1 MFRSEKALDRNTA
14 SADKKVF
21 VERTEMGSLQI
32 SGPAEEGAAAHAQ
45 PPAPGSELKSAF
57 NGRYEILSEL
67 GRGAMGVVYKAQDR
81 VIGRTVAL
89 KTIAVGRDAPDHDEI
104 IERLKSEAKAAGSL
118 DHPNIITIYD
128 VGHDGDRVYLSM
140 QFVEGSTLAAMLD
153 GKNLRP
159 GQLTL
164 LSYAEQICNAVA
176 FAHERGVV
184 HRDLKPSN
192 LMLTPQ
198 GQIKVLDFGIAKKG
212 DASLT
217 QSGMV
222 VGTPSYM
229 APEQATGKNV
239 DHRSD
244 IFSLGAVLYE
254 LFTGKKAFNAETV
267 TAVLYKVVHEDPEPP
282 ATINSAVLPGLD
294 AAILRAL
301 EKDPNLRFQSCVE
314 LRDTLRKEAV
324 LLRTASAKILTKPLL
339 ESGNH
344 KRIAGAKG
352 KSRRALPVALAALLV
367 LSALAIVVWPQ
378 RGKMPKL
385 MHFISYLRQFGTHPR
400 NGESTPVAPSAQTA
414 ASRPAAGR
422 TSEVGSN
429 PPVPALSATTSPE
442 AASKPEAQDSTP
454 ASLQPVTAQ
463 LQPVPPQSSGDV
475 GESKAVQHEPTVG
488 TAALH
493 AAATGASPSAAAK
506 DLKSETETG
515 TATSSIEDQTAE
527 KPASDV
533 SSEPVDAVAPP
544 RPVRTAVPPAPT
556 VVEGFT
562 RKDIPDLLRK
572 ADAAAGS
579 GDYKSAVYEY
589 DIVLRLDRVNAR
601 AREGLRRAREAEKER
616 R

>member
-1 MFRSEKALDRNTA
+1 
-14 SADKKVF
+14 
-21 VERTEMGSLQI
+21 MGSLQI
-32 SGPAEEGAAAHAQ
+32 SGPAEDGAAASTQ
-45 PPAPGSELKSAF
+45 PAAPDRELKSAF

-67 GRGAMGVVYKAQDR
+67 GRGAMGVVYKAEDR

-89 KTIAVGRDAPDHDEI
+89 KTIAVGREAPDHDEV

-212 DASLT
+212 DATLT
-217 QSGMV
+217 RSGMV

-229 APEQATGKNV
+229 APEQAMGREV

-254 LFTGKKAFNAETV
+254 LFTGKKAFHAESV
-267 TAVLYKVVHEDPEPP
+267 TAVLYKVVHEPAEAPSAIDPAIP
-282 ATINSAVLPGLD
+282 PGLE
-294 AAILRAL
+294 AAINKAL
-301 EKDPNLRFQSCVE
+301 EKDPAQRFQNCVE

-324 LLRTASAKILTKPLL
+324 LLRTASAKILAKPLL
-339 ESGNH
+339 ESGKH
-344 KRIAGAKG
+344 KKLAG
-352 KSRRALPVALAALLV
+352 KSRSRLVLQITLAACLLMV
-367 LSALAIVVWPQ
+367 GAAVVIWPQ
-378 RGKMPKL
+378 RSRMPRL
-385 MHFISYLRQFGTHPR
+385 MRAIGYVQQHLPWHPR
-400 NGESTPVAPSAQTA
+400 SSSNKTTASETQTTPSVATGQTASSTPA
-414 ASRPAAGR
+414 ASPGKDVAGPIASSGLPA
-422 TSEVGSN
+422 TSVADTVIK
-429 PPVPALSATTSPE
+429 PVTQS
-442 AASKPEAQDSTP
+442 QDSTP
-454 ASLQPVTAQ
+454 TSSAATIPQSQPQAQPIPAQPAPATESKTSQPDASLQAGPTIATLSTTA
-463 LQPVPPQSSGDV
+463 P
-475 GESKAVQHEPTVG
+475 
-488 TAALH
+488 
-493 AAATGASPSAAAK
+493 AK
-506 DLKSETETG
+506 DLKNDPEPAAVTPS
-515 TATSSIEDQTAE
+515 AEDQTGDHSAAAFLE
-527 KPASDV
+527 TSD
-533 SSEPVDAVAPP
+533 ETATPKRT
-544 RPVRTAVPPAPT
+544 RPVAPPAPT

-579 GDYKSAVYEY
+579 GDYKSALYEY
-589 DIVLRLDRVNAR
+589 DIVIRLDRANAR
-601 AREGLRRAREAEKER
+601 AREGVRRAREAEKER

>member
-1 MFRSEKALDRNTA
+1 
-14 SADKKVF
+14 
-21 VERTEMGSLQI
+21 MGSLQI
-32 SGPAEEGAAAHAQ
+32 SGPTEDGTVAPTQPSAQ
-45 PPAPGSELKSAF
+45 ERELKTIF

-67 GRGAMGVVYKAQDR
+67 GRGAMGVVYKAEDR

-89 KTIAVGRDAPDHDEI
+89 KTIAVGRDAPDHDDI

-128 VGHDGDRVYLSM
+128 VGNDGDRVYLSM

-153 GKNLRP
+153 GANLRP

-184 HRDLKPSN
+184 HRDLKPSK

-229 APEQATGKNV
+229 APEQATGKPV
-239 DHRSD
+239 DQRSD
-244 IFSLGAVLYE
+244 IFALGAVLYE
-254 LFTGKKAFNAETV
+254 LFTGRKAFHADSV
-267 TAVLYKVVHEDPEPP
+267 TAVLYKVVHEEPE
-282 ATINSAVLPGLD
+282 LP
-294 AAILRAL
+294 AAIDPTIPPGIEAAIRKAL
-301 EKDPNLRFQSCVE
+301 AKDPGARFQSCGE
-314 LRDTLRKEAV
+314 LRDALRHEAV
-324 LLRTASAKILTKPLL
+324 LLRTASARILAKPLL

-344 KRIAGAKG
+344 KRITGSKG
-352 KSRRALPVALAALLV
+352 KSRRALAILLAACIILVSAAVVVWPRRARMPRLMPLIGYVQHFGKHQSSSGAPPASTTPTAGSVEAAVDKKDAAVNAPAVASPTTAASDAGVKPETQPPGATGVTLPSQQALAAP
-367 LSALAIVVWPQ
+367 AQP
-378 RGKMPKL
+378 
-385 MHFISYLRQFGTHPR
+385 
-400 NGESTPVAPSAQTA
+400 APGQVT
-414 ASRPAAGR
+414 
-422 TSEVGSN
+422 
-429 PPVPALSATTSPE
+429 PE
-442 AASKPEAQDSTP
+442 AAD
-454 ASLQPVTAQ
+454 
-463 LQPVPPQSSGDV
+463 
-475 GESKAVQHEPTVG
+475 SKATPLP
-488 TAALH
+488 ANALGH
-493 AAATGASPSAAAK
+493 AIATSSVAGK
-506 DLKSETETG
+506 DTKAETETAAV
-515 TATSSIEDQTAE
+515 TTLQEDQPADRQTGAASSDTSDE
-527 KPASDV
+527 AAAPKRAKPY
-533 SSEPVDAVAPP
+533 
-544 RPVRTAVPPAPT
+544 VPPAPT

-589 DIVLRLDRVNAR
+589 DIVLRLDRVNAH
-601 AREGLRRAREAEKER
+601 AREGIRRAREAEKER

>member
-1 MFRSEKALDRNTA
+1 
-14 SADKKVF
+14 
-21 VERTEMGSLQI
+21 
-32 SGPAEEGAAAHAQ
+32 
-45 PPAPGSELKSAF
+45 
-57 NGRYEILSEL
+57 
-67 GRGAMGVVYKAQDR
+67 MGVVYKAEDR

-89 KTIAVGRDAPDHDEI
+89 KTIAVGREAPDHDEV

-164 LSYAEQICNAVA
+164 LSYAEQMCNAVA

-212 DASLT
+212 DATLT
-217 QSGMV
+217 RSGMV

-229 APEQATGKNV
+229 APEQATGKEV

-254 LFTGKKAFNAETV
+254 LFTGKKAFHADSV
-267 TAVLYKVVHEDPEPP
+267 TAVLYKVVHEAPDLPSAIDP
-282 ATINSAVLPGLD
+282 TIPPGLE
-294 AAILRAL
+294 AAIRKAL
-301 EKDPNLRFQSCVE
+301 EKDPAQRFQNCVE

-324 LLRTASAKILTKPLL
+324 LLRTASAKVLAKPLL
-339 ESGNH
+339 ESGKH
-344 KRIAGAKG
+344 KRVASKG
-352 KSRRALPVALAALLV
+352 KSRRALQVGMAACLL
-367 LSALAIVVWPQ
+367 LAIASIVAWPQ
-378 RGKMPKL
+378 RNRMPRL
-385 MHFISYLRQFGTHPR
+385 MRAIGYMQQHLGRHQR
-400 NGESTPVAPSAQTA
+400 NSAATTTVPQTTPAASAGQTA
-414 ASRPAAGR
+414 TNTPAAGTAKDAAASVP
-422 TSEVGSN
+422 TSGPTATSVPDTTIKSGTQSQDSTQ
-429 PPVPALSATTSPE
+429 PAVQPVPMQPVPAAADNKTNQPAAGVQSGPTTATV
-442 AASKPEAQDSTP
+442 ST
-454 ASLQPVTAQ
+454 TA
-463 LQPVPPQSSGDV
+463 P
-475 GESKAVQHEPTVG
+475 
-488 TAALH
+488 
-493 AAATGASPSAAAK
+493 AK
-506 DLKSETETG
+506 DLKNEAEPQAITPLVEDQAGDRATAASETSDE
-515 TATSSIEDQTAE
+515 TATPKRT
-527 KPASDV
+527 
-533 SSEPVDAVAPP
+533 
-544 RPVRTAVPPAPT
+544 RPSLPPAPA

-579 GDYKSAVYEY
+579 GDYKSALYEY
-589 DIVLRLDRVNAR
+589 DIVIRLDRANAR
-601 AREGLRRAREAEKER
+601 AREGVRRTREAEKER

>member
-1 MFRSEKALDRNTA
+1 
-14 SADKKVF
+14 
-21 VERTEMGSLQI
+21 MGSLQI
-32 SGPAEEGAAAHAQ
+32 SGPAEDGAAASTQ
-45 PPAPGSELKSAF
+45 PAAPNRELKSAF

-67 GRGAMGVVYKAQDR
+67 GRGAMGVVYKAEDR

-89 KTIAVGRDAPDHDEI
+89 KTIAVGREAPDHDEV

-176 FAHERGVV
+176 FAHESGVV

-217 QSGMV
+217 RSGMV

-229 APEQATGKNV
+229 APEQATGKEV

-254 LFTGKKAFNAETV
+254 LFTGKKAFHADSV
-267 TAVLYKVVHEDPEPP
+267 TAVLYKVVHEAPDLPSAIDP
-282 ATINSAVLPGLD
+282 TIPPGLE
-294 AAILRAL
+294 AAIRKAL
-301 EKDPNLRFQSCVE
+301 EKDPNQRFQNCVE

-324 LLRTASAKILTKPLL
+324 LLRTASAKVLAKPLL
-339 ESGNH
+339 ESGKH
-344 KRIAGAKG
+344 KKVAG
-352 KSRRALPVALAALLV
+352 KSRSRLALQVGMVACLLMVAAAV
-367 LSALAIVVWPQ
+367 MVWPQ
-378 RGKMPKL
+378 RSRMPKL
-385 MHFISYLRQFGTHPR
+385 MRAIGYIQQHLGRRQG
-400 NGESTPVAPSAQTA
+400 NSATAATASEVQTTQSAGAGQTA
-414 ASRPAAGR
+414 
-422 TSEVGSN
+422 T
-429 PPVPALSATTSPE
+429 
-442 AASKPEAQDSTP
+442 STP
-454 ASLQPVTAQ
+454 ATNPAKDVAAGIPPVTAPSDTTIK
-463 LQPVPPQSSGDV
+463 PVTQD
-475 GESKAVQHEPTVG
+475 PT
-488 TAALH
+488 
-493 AAATGASPSAAAK
+493 AAATQVVVPPVQPIQGQLPNAAADSRTTQPAGSVQAATTPAVSTTAPAK
-506 DLKSETETG
+506 DLKNEAEPQAITPLV
-515 TATSSIEDQTAE
+515 EDQAGDRATA
-527 KPASDV
+527 
-533 SSEPVDAVAPP
+533 SSESDETVAPKRT
-544 RPVRTAVPPAPT
+544 RPSLPPAPA

-579 GDYKSAVYEY
+579 GDYKSALYEY
-589 DIVLRLDRVNAR
+589 DIVIRLDRANAR
-601 AREGLRRAREAEKER
+601 AREGVRRTREAEKER

>member
-1 MFRSEKALDRNTA
+1 
-14 SADKKVF
+14 
-21 VERTEMGSLQI
+21 MGSLRI
-32 SGPAEEGAAAHAQ
+32 SGPADDGAVASTQ
-45 PPAPGSELKSAF
+45 PSAEQRELKTAF
-57 NGRYEILSEL
+57 NGRYEIVSEL
-67 GRGAMGVVYKAQDR
+67 GRGAMGVVYKAEDR

-89 KTIAVGRDAPDHDEI
+89 KTIAVGREAPDHDDI

-128 VGHDGDRVYLSM
+128 VGNDGDRVYLSM
-140 QFVEGSTLAAMLD
+140 QFVEGSTLAAMLE

-229 APEQATGKNV
+229 APEQATGKPV
-239 DHRSD
+239 DQRSD

-254 LFTGKKAFNAETV
+254 LFTGQKAFHADSV
-267 TAVLYKVVHEDPEPP
+267 TAVLYKVVHEEPELP
-282 ATINSAVLPGLD
+282 ATIEPAIPPGVE
-294 AAILRAL
+294 AAIRKAL
-301 EKDPNLRFQSCVE
+301 AKDPGMRFQSCTE
-314 LRDTLRKEAV
+314 LRDTLRREAV
-324 LLRTASAKILTKPLL
+324 LLRTASAKILAKPLL
-339 ESGNH
+339 ESTRH
-344 KRIAGAKG
+344 TRFAAKG
-352 KSRRALPVALAALLV
+352 KSRRALPVLLAACIILM
-367 LSALAIVVWPQ
+367 SAAAVIWP
-378 RGKMPKL
+378 RRARMPKL
-385 MHFISYLRQFGTHPR
+385 MRLISYVQHFGKHQDS
-400 NGESTPVAPSAQTA
+400 NGTPATAPVATAVTAPNDTA
-414 ASRPAAGR
+414 ANVQAAATASPAGPEATVKPESHPQDSPAV
-422 TSEVGSN
+422 TSSLPQEVAI
-429 PPVPALSATTSPE
+429 PAQAVPAPALSTVET
-442 AASKPEAQDSTP
+442 ASSNTGQVPVSAQ
-454 ASLQPVTAQ
+454 
-463 LQPVPPQSSGDV
+463 G
-475 GESKAVQHEPTVG
+475 
-488 TAALH
+488 H
-493 AAATGASPSAAAK
+493 AAVMGALPISTNTK
-506 DLKSETETG
+506 DLKKETAAVGGAPLPTDQPAERQASAVTSET
-515 TATSSIEDQTAE
+515 
-527 KPASDV
+527 SD
-533 SSEPVDAVAPP
+533 EPISPKRI
-544 RPVRTAVPPAPT
+544 RPVAPPAPT
-556 VVEGFT
+556 VVEGFN

-589 DIVLRLDRVNAR
+589 DIVLRLDRVNTQ

>member
-1 MFRSEKALDRNTA
+1 
-14 SADKKVF
+14 
-21 VERTEMGSLQI
+21 MGSLQI
-32 SGPAEEGAAAHAQ
+32 SGPAEDGAVASTQ
-45 PPAPGSELKSAF
+45 PSAEQRELKTAF

-67 GRGAMGVVYKAQDR
+67 GRGAMGLVYKAEDR

-89 KTIAVGRDAPDHDEI
+89 KTIAVGREAPDHDDI

-128 VGHDGDRVYLSM
+128 VGNDGDRVYLSM
-140 QFVEGSTLAAMLD
+140 QFVEGATLAAMLE

-229 APEQATGKNV
+229 APEQATGKPV
-239 DHRSD
+239 DRRSD

-254 LFTGKKAFNAETV
+254 LFTGKKAFHADSV
-267 TAVLYKVVHEDPEPP
+267 TAVLYKVVHEEPELP
-282 ATINSAVLPGLD
+282 ATIDPSIPPGIE
-294 AAILRAL
+294 AAIRKAL
-301 EKDPNLRFQSCVE
+301 AKDPGMRFQSCVE

-324 LLRTASAKILTKPLL
+324 LLRTASAKILAKPLL
-339 ESGNH
+339 ESTKH
-344 KRIAGAKG
+344 TRFATKG
-352 KSRRALPVALAALLV
+352 KSRRALTILLAACIV
-367 LSALAIVVWPQ
+367 LASAAVVVWPQ
-378 RGKMPKL
+378 PGKMPRL
-385 MHFISYLRQFGTHPR
+385 MRLIGYVQHFGKHQSSSGAPASPVPAPTNVTAAVVTRDAANVSGAGSPATAVPEAAGKPESQSQDSAAAPSVSTQSGPSQAQ
-400 NGESTPVAPSAQTA
+400 STPVLPAIESSASKDNPPAASAQ
-414 ASRPAAGR
+414 GR
-422 TSEVGSN
+422 
-429 PPVPALSATTSPE
+429 AATTGSSPI
-442 AASKPEAQDSTP
+442 ST
-454 ASLQPVTAQ
+454 A
-463 LQPVPPQSSGDV
+463 G
-475 GESKAVQHEPTVG
+475 
-488 TAALH
+488 
-493 AAATGASPSAAAK
+493 K
-506 DLKSETETG
+506 DLKSETSAGAGTPSTVDQAADRQASAVPSETP
-515 TATSSIEDQTAE
+515 D
-527 KPASDV
+527 
-533 SSEPVDAVAPP
+533 EPVVPKRV
-544 RPVRTAVPPAPT
+544 RPTAPPAPA

-572 ADAAAGS
+572 ADAATGS
-579 GDYKSAVYEY
+579 GDYKNAVYEY
-589 DIVLRLDRVNAR
+589 DIVLRLDRVNAQ

>member
-1 MFRSEKALDRNTA
+1 
-14 SADKKVF
+14 
-21 VERTEMGSLQI
+21 MGSLQI
-32 SGPAEEGAAAHAQ
+32 SGPAEDGAAASTQ
-45 PPAPGSELKSAF
+45 PAAPDRELKSAF

-67 GRGAMGVVYKAQDR
+67 GRGAMGVVYKAEDR

-89 KTIAVGRDAPDHDEI
+89 KTIAVGREAPDHDEV

-217 QSGMV
+217 RSGMV

-229 APEQATGKNV
+229 APEQATGKDV
-239 DHRSD
+239 DQRSD

-254 LFTGKKAFNAETV
+254 LFTGKKAFHADSV
-267 TAVLYKVVHEDPEPP
+267 TAVLYKVVHEPPEAPSAIDP
-282 ATINSAVLPGLD
+282 TIPPGLE
-294 AAILRAL
+294 AAIRKAL
-301 EKDPNLRFQSCVE
+301 EKDPNQRFQNCVE

-324 LLRTASAKILTKPLL
+324 LLRTASAKILAKPLL
-339 ESGNH
+339 ESGKH
-344 KRIAGAKG
+344 KRFAGKSR
-352 KSRRALPVALAALLV
+352 SRRALQVVLAACLLMV
-367 LSALAIVVWPQ
+367 AAAAVVWPQ
-378 RGKMPKL
+378 RSRMPKL
-385 MHFISYLRQFGTHPR
+385 MRAIGYMQQHLGRHQR
-400 NGESTPVAPSAQTA
+400 NSVNATTASEAQTTPA
-414 ASRPAAGR
+414 VGAGQTATPAAGPAKDSAAAIAPSGLPA
-422 TSEVGSN
+422 TAV
-429 PPVPALSATTSPE
+429 PDTAIKPVTQP
-442 AASKPEAQDSTP
+442 QDSMPGSPSTTTVQP
-454 ASLQPVTAQ
+454 AAQPVSV
-463 LQPVPPQSSGDV
+463 QPG
-475 GESKAVQHEPTVG
+475 
-488 TAALH
+488 
-493 AAATGASPSAAAK
+493 AAATDNKTTQPAAGVQPAATVSVSTTAQAKDVKNEPEPQAITPVVEDQAGDRAAAS
-506 DLKSETETG
+506 SETSDETAAPKH
-515 TATSSIEDQTAE
+515 TRSSL
-527 KPASDV
+527 
-533 SSEPVDAVAPP
+533 
-544 RPVRTAVPPAPT
+544 PPAPA

-579 GDYKSAVYEY
+579 GDYKSALYEY
-589 DIVLRLDRVNAR
+589 DIVIRLDRANAR
-601 AREGLRRAREAEKER
+601 AREGVRRAREAEKER

>member
-1 MFRSEKALDRNTA
+1 
-14 SADKKVF
+14 
-21 VERTEMGSLQI
+21 MGSLQI
-32 SGPAEEGAAAHAQ
+32 SGPVEDGAAASTQ
-45 PPAPGSELKSAF
+45 PAAPDRELKSGF

-67 GRGAMGVVYKAQDR
+67 GRGAMGVVYKAEDR

-89 KTIAVGRDAPDHDEI
+89 KTIAVGREAPDHDEV

-217 QSGMV
+217 RSGMV

-229 APEQATGKNV
+229 APEQATGKEV

-254 LFTGKKAFNAETV
+254 LFTGKKAFHADSV
-267 TAVLYKVVHEDPEPP
+267 TAVLYKVVHEAPDLPSAIDP
-282 ATINSAVLPGLD
+282 TIPPGLE
-294 AAILRAL
+294 AAIRKAL
-301 EKDPNLRFQSCVE
+301 EKDPNQRFQNCVE

-324 LLRTASAKILTKPLL
+324 LLRTASAKVLAKPLL
-339 ESGNH
+339 ESGKH
-344 KRIAGAKG
+344 KRLASKS
-352 KSRRALPVALAALLV
+352 KSRRALQVGLVACLLMAAAAAV
-367 LSALAIVVWPQ
+367 AWPQ
-378 RGKMPKL
+378 RSKMPRL
-385 MHFISYLRQFGTHPR
+385 MRAIGYLQQHLGRRQHNSAATTTASEVQTTPSAGT
-400 NGESTPVAPSAQTA
+400 GQAATSTTAALPDKNMAAAVSPSALPATATPDTTIKPVTQDSTTTAAQTA
-414 ASRPAAGR
+414 
-422 TSEVGSN
+422 
-429 PPVPALSATTSPE
+429 PPIT
-442 AASKPEAQDSTP
+442 
-454 ASLQPVTAQ
+454 QPVQ
-463 LQPVPPQSSGDV
+463 GQ
-475 GESKAVQHEPTVG
+475 
-488 TAALH
+488 
-493 AAATGASPSAAAK
+493 SPSAAADGKTTQPAGSLQTGTTTAAVSTPPPAK
-506 DLKSETETG
+506 DLKNELEPV
-515 TATSSIEDQTAE
+515 AVTSPLEDQTGDRS
-527 KPASDV
+527 ASPDTPD
-533 SSEPVDAVAPP
+533 ETAAPKHIRPVAPP
-544 RPVRTAVPPAPT
+544 APAV
-556 VVEGFT
+556 VDGFT

-579 GDYKSAVYEY
+579 GDYKSALYEY
-589 DIVLRLDRVNAR
+589 DIVIRLDRANAR
-601 AREGLRRAREAEKER
+601 AREGVRRAREAEKER

>member
-1 MFRSEKALDRNTA
+1 
-14 SADKKVF
+14 
-21 VERTEMGSLQI
+21 MGSLQI
-32 SGPAEEGAAAHAQ
+32 SGPAEGGAAAHAQ
-45 PPAPGSELKSAF
+45 PASPEPELKSAF

-67 GRGAMGVVYKAQDR
+67 GRGAMGVVYKAEDR

-89 KTIAVGRDAPDHDEI
+89 KTILVGRDAPDHDEI

-128 VGHDGDRVYLSM
+128 VGNDGDRVYLSM

-153 GKNLRP
+153 GTNLRP

-229 APEQATGKNV
+229 APEQATGKEM

-254 LFTGKKAFNAETV
+254 LFTGKKAFHADSV
-267 TAVLYKVVHEDPEPP
+267 TAVLYRVVHEEPEAPVAINP
-282 ATINSAVLPGLD
+282 AVPPGLD
-294 AAILRAL
+294 AAIRRAL

-324 LLRTASAKILTKPLL
+324 LLRTASAKILAKPLL

-344 KRIAGAKG
+344 KRITGAKG
-352 KSRRALPVALAALLV
+352 KSRRVLPVVLAACLV
-367 LSALAIVVWPQ
+367 LAAAAIVVWPQ
-378 RGKMPKL
+378 RSKMPKL
-385 MHFISYLRQFGTHPR
+385 MHFISYVQPFGKHQR
-400 NGESTPVAPSAQTA
+400 NGDSIPSAPTAQTA
-414 ASRPAAGR
+414 TSGPVAG
-422 TSEVGSN
+422 TANDAVSN
-429 PPVPALSATTSPE
+429 PPASALSATTSRD
-442 AASKPEAQDSTP
+442 AASKPETQSQEA
-454 ASLQPVTAQ
+454 APVSPQAAATQ
-463 LQPVPPQSSGDV
+463 LQPVPVQSVGDA
-475 GESKAVQHEPTVG
+475 GESKTIPPTVTG
-488 TAALH
+488 VASRPAG
-493 AAATGASPSAAAK
+493 TGAAPSSAVAKDAKNESASSTVPTPAEDSTADRQASEALAETPDSAAA
-506 DLKSETETG
+506 
-515 TATSSIEDQTAE
+515 
-527 KPASDV
+527 
-533 SSEPVDAVAPP
+533 P
-544 RPVRTAVPPAPT
+544 RHVRTSVPPGPS

-562 RKDIPDLLRK
+562 RKDISDLLRK

-579 GDYKSAVYEY
+579 GDYKSALYEY

-601 AREGLRRAREAEKER
+601 AREGVRRAREAEKER

>member
-1 MFRSEKALDRNTA
+1 
-14 SADKKVF
+14 
-21 VERTEMGSLQI
+21 QI
-32 SGPAEEGAAAHAQ
+32 SGPAEDGAAASTQ
-45 PPAPGSELKSAF
+45 PAAPDHELKSAF
-57 NGRYEILSEL
+57 NGRYEILAEL
-67 GRGAMGVVYKAQDR
+67 GRGAMGVVYKAEDR

-89 KTIAVGRDAPDHDEI
+89 KTIAVGREAPDHDEV
-104 IERLKSEAKAAGSL
+104 IERLKSEAKAVGSL

-217 QSGMV
+217 RSGMV

-229 APEQATGKNV
+229 APEQATGKEV
-239 DHRSD
+239 DNRSD

-254 LFTGKKAFNAETV
+254 LFTGKKAFHADSV
-267 TAVLYKVVHEDPEPP
+267 TAALYKVVHEPPEAPSAIDPTIPP
-282 ATINSAVLPGLD
+282 GIE
-294 AAILRAL
+294 AAIRKAL
-301 EKDPNLRFQSCVE
+301 EKDPSQRFQNCVE

-324 LLRTASAKILTKPLL
+324 LLRTASAKILAKPLL
-339 ESGNH
+339 ESGKH
-344 KRIAGAKG
+344 KRLTGKG
-352 KSRRALPVALAALLV
+352 KSRRALQVGLVACVLMGAA
-367 LSALAIVVWPQ
+367 AIAVWPQ
-378 RGKMPKL
+378 RSKMPRL
-385 MHFISYLRQFGTHPR
+385 MRAIGYVQQHLGRRQR
-400 NGESTPVAPSAQTA
+400 NSTTTASEVQTTPAPGAGQTA
-414 ASRPAAGR
+414 TSTPAAGPAR
-422 TSEVGSN
+422 DMAGSIPPSGLPATS
-429 PPVPALSATTSPE
+429 VPDTAVKPTTQP
-442 AASKPEAQDSTP
+442 QDSTP
-454 ASLQPVTAQ
+454 GSSSTTSVQPAAQPVPVQSMSAAAASKTTQPASLQAGAT
-463 LQPVPPQSSGDV
+463 
-475 GESKAVQHEPTVG
+475 
-488 TAALH
+488 TAAVSTP
-493 AAATGASPSAAAK
+493 APAK
-506 DLKSETETG
+506 DLKNEPEPQAITPLAEDQAGDRAAASSETSET
-515 TATSSIEDQTAE
+515 TA
-527 KPASDV
+527 
-533 SSEPVDAVAPP
+533 APRHT
-544 RPVRTAVPPAPT
+544 RPIAPPAPA

-579 GDYKSAVYEY
+579 GDYKSALYEY
-589 DIVLRLDRVNAR
+589 DIVIRLDRANAR
-601 AREGLRRAREAEKER
+601 AREGVRRAREAEKER

>member
-1 MFRSEKALDRNTA
+1 
-14 SADKKVF
+14 
-21 VERTEMGSLQI
+21 MGSLQI
-32 SGPAEEGAAAHAQ
+32 SGPAEDGAAASKQ
-45 PPAPGSELKSAF
+45 PAASDRQPKSVF
-57 NGRYEILSEL
+57 HGRYEILSEL
-67 GRGAMGVVYKAQDR
+67 GRGAMGVVYKAEDR

-89 KTIAVGRDAPDHDEI
+89 KTIAVGREAPDHDEV

-164 LSYAEQICNAVA
+164 LSYAEQMCNAVA

-212 DASLT
+212 DATLT
-217 QSGMV
+217 RSGMV

-229 APEQATGKNV
+229 APEQATGKEV

-254 LFTGKKAFNAETV
+254 LFTGKKAFHADSV
-267 TAVLYKVVHEDPEPP
+267 TAVLYKVVHEAPDLPSAIDP
-282 ATINSAVLPGLD
+282 TIPPGLE
-294 AAILRAL
+294 AAIRKAL
-301 EKDPNLRFQSCVE
+301 EKDPAQRFQNCVE

-324 LLRTASAKILTKPLL
+324 LLRTASAKVLAKPLL
-339 ESGNH
+339 ESGKH
-344 KRIAGAKG
+344 KRVASKG
-352 KSRRALPVALAALLV
+352 KSRRALQVGMVGCLLLAAAAV
-367 LSALAIVVWPQ
+367 VVWPQ
-378 RGKMPKL
+378 RNRMPRL
-385 MHFISYLRQFGTHPR
+385 MRAIGYMQQYLGRHQR
-400 NGESTPVAPSAQTA
+400 NSAATTTVPEVQTTPVAGAGQTI
-414 ASRPAAGR
+414 SSTPAAG
-422 TSEVGSN
+422 T
-429 PPVPALSATTSPE
+429 AKDA
-442 AASKPEAQDSTP
+442 AASVPTLGPTATSVPDTTIKSGTQAQDSTP
-454 ASLQPVTAQ
+454 GSPSTAIVQPAV
-463 LQPVPPQSSGDV
+463 QPVPMQPV
-475 GESKAVQHEPTVG
+475 P
-488 TAALH
+488 
-493 AAATGASPSAAAK
+493 AAADNKTNQPAAGVQSGPTTATVSTTAPAK
-506 DLKSETETG
+506 DLKNEAEPQAITPLVEDQAGDRATAASETSDE
-515 TATSSIEDQTAE
+515 TATPKRT
-527 KPASDV
+527 
-533 SSEPVDAVAPP
+533 
-544 RPVRTAVPPAPT
+544 RPSLPPAPA

-579 GDYKSAVYEY
+579 GDYKSALYEY
-589 DIVLRLDRVNAR
+589 DIVIRLDRANAR
-601 AREGLRRAREAEKER
+601 AREGVRRTREAEKER

>member
-1 MFRSEKALDRNTA
+1 
-14 SADKKVF
+14 
-21 VERTEMGSLQI
+21 MGSLQI
-32 SGPAEEGAAAHAQ
+32 SGPAEDGAAASKQ
-45 PPAPGSELKSAF
+45 PAASDRQPKSVF
-57 NGRYEILSEL
+57 HGRYEILSEL
-67 GRGAMGVVYKAQDR
+67 GRGAMGVVYKAEDR

-89 KTIAVGRDAPDHDEI
+89 KTIAVGREAPDHDEV

-164 LSYAEQICNAVA
+164 LSYAEQMCNAVA

-212 DASLT
+212 DATLT
-217 QSGMV
+217 RSGMV

-229 APEQATGKNV
+229 APEQATGKEV

-254 LFTGKKAFNAETV
+254 LFTGKKAFHADSV
-267 TAVLYKVVHEDPEPP
+267 TAVLYKVVHEAPDLPSAIDP
-282 ATINSAVLPGLD
+282 TIPPGLE
-294 AAILRAL
+294 AAIRKAL
-301 EKDPNLRFQSCVE
+301 EKDPAQRFQNCVE

-324 LLRTASAKILTKPLL
+324 LLRTASAKVLAKPLL
-339 ESGNH
+339 ESGKH
-344 KRIAGAKG
+344 KRVASKG
-352 KSRRALPVALAALLV
+352 KSRRALQVGMVGCLLLAAAAV
-367 LSALAIVVWPQ
+367 VVWPQ
-378 RGKMPKL
+378 RNRMPRL
-385 MHFISYLRQFGTHPR
+385 MRAIGYMQQHLGRHQR
-400 NGESTPVAPSAQTA
+400 NSAATTTVPEVQTTPVAGAGQTT
-414 ASRPAAGR
+414 SSTPAAGTAKDAAASVP
-422 TSEVGSN
+422 TSGPTATSVPDTTIKSGTQSQDSTQ
-429 PPVPALSATTSPE
+429 PAVQPVPMQPVPAAADNKTNQPAAGVQSGPTTATV
-442 AASKPEAQDSTP
+442 ST
-454 ASLQPVTAQ
+454 TA
-463 LQPVPPQSSGDV
+463 P
-475 GESKAVQHEPTVG
+475 
-488 TAALH
+488 
-493 AAATGASPSAAAK
+493 AK
-506 DLKSETETG
+506 DLKNEAEPQAITPLVEDQAGDRATAASETSDE
-515 TATSSIEDQTAE
+515 TATPKRT
-527 KPASDV
+527 
-533 SSEPVDAVAPP
+533 
-544 RPVRTAVPPAPT
+544 RPSLPPAPA

-579 GDYKSAVYEY
+579 GDYKSALYEY
-589 DIVLRLDRVNAR
+589 DIVIRLDRANAR
-601 AREGLRRAREAEKER
+601 AREGVRRTREAEKER

>member
-1 MFRSEKALDRNTA
+1 
-14 SADKKVF
+14 
-21 VERTEMGSLQI
+21 MGSLQI
-32 SGPAEEGAAAHAQ
+32 SGPAEDGAIAPSQ
-45 PPAPGSELKSAF
+45 PSAPDRELKSAF

-67 GRGAMGVVYKAQDR
+67 GRGAMGVVYKAEDR

-89 KTIAVGRDAPDHDEI
+89 KTIAVGREAPDHDEV

-128 VGHDGDRVYLSM
+128 VGNDGDRVYLSM

-164 LSYAEQICNAVA
+164 LNYAEQICNAVA

-229 APEQATGKNV
+229 APEQATGKEV

-254 LFTGKKAFNAETV
+254 LFTGKKAFHADSV
-267 TAVLYKVVHEDPEPP
+267 TAVLYKVVHEAPEAP
-282 ATINSAVLPGLD
+282 ATIDPTVPTGID
-294 AAILRAL
+294 AAIRKAL
-301 EKDPNLRFQSCVE
+301 EKDPNQRFQSCVE

-324 LLRTASAKILTKPLL
+324 LLRTASAKILAKPLL
-339 ESGNH
+339 GSGKH
-344 KRIAGAKG
+344 KRLAGRG
-352 KSRRALPVALAALLV
+352 KSRRALPIMLAACILLAA
-367 LSALAIVVWPQ
+367 SAVVIWPQ
-378 RGKMPKL
+378 RSRMPRL
-385 MHFISYLRQFGTHPR
+385 MRVISYVQQLGKRH
-400 NGESTPVAPSAQTA
+400 NSSAVTPAPPTTQSAVNTPAEPAKETVANV
-414 ASRPAAGR
+414 PAAGSSI
-422 TSEVGSN
+422 TGTPDAVSKTEPQSQNQN
-429 PPVPALSATTSPE
+429 PMPVASASVPAQAPAPVQTSIDAAQKTGQHEPAVANAPTHPVAVATSSTSP
-442 AASKPEAQDSTP
+442 ALP
-454 ASLQPVTAQ
+454 AKNEVDPIPVTAAAEEQ
-463 LQPVPPQSSGDV
+463 GSDRQS
-475 GESKAVQHEPTVG
+475 GEASSESNE
-488 TAALH
+488 TAA
-493 AAATGASPSAAAK
+493 APRRSRP
-506 DLKSETETG
+506 
-515 TATSSIEDQTAE
+515 
-527 KPASDV
+527 PA
-533 SSEPVDAVAPP
+533 
-544 RPVRTAVPPAPT
+544 PPAPT

-572 ADAAAGS
+572 ADAATGS
-579 GDYKSAVYEY
+579 GDYRSAVYEY
-589 DIVLRLDRVNAR
+589 DIVLRLDRANSR

>member
-1 MFRSEKALDRNTA
+1 
-14 SADKKVF
+14 
-21 VERTEMGSLQI
+21 MGSLQI
-32 SGPAEEGAAAHAQ
+32 SGPAEDGAAASKQ
-45 PPAPGSELKSAF
+45 PAASDRQPKSVF
-57 NGRYEILSEL
+57 HGRYEILSEL
-67 GRGAMGVVYKAQDR
+67 GRGAMGVVYKAEDR

-89 KTIAVGRDAPDHDEI
+89 KTIAVGREAPDHDEV

-164 LSYAEQICNAVA
+164 LSYAEQMCNAVA

-212 DASLT
+212 DATLT
-217 QSGMV
+217 RSGMV

-229 APEQATGKNV
+229 APEQATGKEV

-254 LFTGKKAFNAETV
+254 LFTGKKAFHADSV
-267 TAVLYKVVHEDPEPP
+267 TAVLYKVVHEAPDLPSAIDP
-282 ATINSAVLPGLD
+282 TIPPGLE
-294 AAILRAL
+294 AAIRKAL
-301 EKDPNLRFQSCVE
+301 EKDPNQRFQNCVE

-324 LLRTASAKILTKPLL
+324 LLRTASAKVLAKPLL
-339 ESGNH
+339 ESGKH
-344 KRIAGAKG
+344 KRVASKG
-352 KSRRALPVALAALLV
+352 KSRRALQVGMVGCLLLAAAAV
-367 LSALAIVVWPQ
+367 VVWPQ
-378 RGKMPKL
+378 RNRMPRL
-385 MHFISYLRQFGTHPR
+385 MRAIGYMQQHLGRHQR
-400 NGESTPVAPSAQTA
+400 NSAATTTVPEVQTTPVAGAGQTI
-414 ASRPAAGR
+414 SSTPAAG
-422 TSEVGSN
+422 T
-429 PPVPALSATTSPE
+429 AKDA
-442 AASKPEAQDSTP
+442 AASVPTSGPTATSVPDTTIKSGTQSQDSTP
-454 ASLQPVTAQ
+454 GSPSTAMVQPAV
-463 LQPVPPQSSGDV
+463 QPVPMQPV
-475 GESKAVQHEPTVG
+475 P
-488 TAALH
+488 
-493 AAATGASPSAAAK
+493 AAADNKTNQPAAGVQSGPTTATVSTTAPAK
-506 DLKSETETG
+506 DLKNEAEPQAITPLVEDQAGDRITAASETSDET
-515 TATSSIEDQTAE
+515 
-527 KPASDV
+527 
-533 SSEPVDAVAPP
+533 VAPKRT
-544 RPVRTAVPPAPT
+544 RPSLPPAPA

-579 GDYKSAVYEY
+579 GDYKSALYEY
-589 DIVLRLDRVNAR
+589 DIVIRLDRANAR
-601 AREGLRRAREAEKER
+601 AREGVRRTREAEKER

>member
-1 MFRSEKALDRNTA
+1 
-14 SADKKVF
+14 
-21 VERTEMGSLQI
+21 MGSLQI
-32 SGPAEEGAAAHAQ
+32 SGPAEDGGVALTERTAQ
-45 PPAPGSELKSAF
+45 ERDLKTAF

-67 GRGAMGVVYKAQDR
+67 GRGAMGVVYKAEDR

-89 KTIAVGRDAPDHDEI
+89 KTIAVGREAPDHDDV

-128 VGHDGDRVYLSM
+128 VGNDGDRVYLSM

-153 GKNLRP
+153 GTNLRP

-229 APEQATGKNV
+229 APEQATGKPV
-239 DHRSD
+239 DQRSD

-254 LFTGKKAFNAETV
+254 LFTGKKAFHADSV
-267 TAVLYKVVHEDPEPP
+267 TAVLYKVVHEEPDLP
-282 ATINSAVLPGLD
+282 ATIDPSIPPGVE
-294 AAILRAL
+294 AAIRKAL
-301 EKDPNLRFQSCVE
+301 AKDPGMRFQNCVE

-324 LLRTASAKILTKPLL
+324 LLRTASARILAKPLL
-339 ESGNH
+339 ESDNH
-344 KRIAGAKG
+344 KRIIGAKG
-352 KSRRALPVALAALLV
+352 KSRRTLPILLAACIILA
-367 LSALAIVVWPQ
+367 SAAIVVWPQ
-378 RGKMPKL
+378 RGKMPRL
-385 MHFISYLRQFGTHPR
+385 MRFIGYVQHFGKHPSG
-400 NGESTPVAPSAQTA
+400 NGAPDASTAPTATSVTA
-414 ASRPAAGR
+414 AIAPKGAAVNLPAAE
-422 TSEVGSN
+422 S
-429 PPVPALSATTSPE
+429 PATAAPETTV
-442 AASKPEAQDSTP
+442 KPEALTQNSTTASSPSQQSMTAMPLQAAQPQAVPVPSAGNASDGKTTVPPGNAQGNAVTTASPTSVSSKDSKIEPEPVALATTTADQPADRP
-454 ASLQPVTAQ
+454 ASSASSETSDEQAAPRRVRPV
-463 LQPVPPQSSGDV
+463 VPP
-475 GESKAVQHEPTVG
+475 
-488 TAALH
+488 
-493 AAATGASPSAAAK
+493 
-506 DLKSETETG
+506 
-515 TATSSIEDQTAE
+515 
-527 KPASDV
+527 
-533 SSEPVDAVAPP
+533 
-544 RPVRTAVPPAPT
+544 PPA

-562 RKDIPDLLRK
+562 RKDIPDLLNK
-572 ADAAAGS
+572 ADAASGS

-601 AREGLRRAREAEKER
+601 AREGLRRAHEAEKER

>member
-1 MFRSEKALDRNTA
+1 
-14 SADKKVF
+14 
-21 VERTEMGSLQI
+21 MGSLQI
-32 SGPAEEGAAAHAQ
+32 SGPAEDGAAATTQ
-45 PPAPGSELKSAF
+45 PSAPDRELKSVF
-57 NGRYEILSEL
+57 NNRYEILSEL
-67 GRGAMGVVYKAQDR
+67 GRGAMGVVYKAEDR

-89 KTIAVGRDAPDHDEI
+89 KTIAVGREAPDHDQI

-128 VGHDGDRVYLSM
+128 VGNDGDRVYLSM
-140 QFVEGSTLAAMLD
+140 QFVEGSTLASMLE
-153 GKNLRP
+153 GTNLRP

-229 APEQATGKNV
+229 APEQATGKEV

-254 LFTGKKAFNAETV
+254 LFTGKKAFHADSI
-267 TAVLYKVVHEDPEPP
+267 TAVLYKVVHEAPEAPAAIDP
-282 ATINSAVLPGLD
+282 TIPPGLE
-294 AAILRAL
+294 AAIRKAL
-301 EKDPNLRFQSCVE
+301 EKDPNQRFQNCVE

-324 LLRTASAKILTKPLL
+324 LLRTTSARILAKPLL

-344 KRIAGAKG
+344 KRITGAKR
-352 KSRRALPVALAALLV
+352 KSGRALMIVLAACILL
-367 LSALAIVVWPQ
+367 AAAAIAVWPQ
-378 RGKMPKL
+378 RTRMPRL
-385 MHFISYLRQFGTHPR
+385 MRFISYVQQLSRHHKGT
-400 NGESTPVAPSAQTA
+400 STPSDSTSPATSGSVPATAGKDAAANVPTTAAAPATEVPDAAGKIDTRVQNSATGSSPPTAAQTA
-414 ASRPAAGR
+414 ATQTGANQTITNPAQPAVQLAPEAVDK
-422 TSEVGSN
+422 TS
-429 PPVPALSATTSPE
+429 PPSLSGVQVHASATNASSSSP
-442 AASKPEAQDSTP
+442 AGKDSRN
-454 ASLQPVTAQ
+454 
-463 LQPVPPQSSGDV
+463 
-475 GESKAVQHEPTVG
+475 E
-488 TAALH
+488 
-493 AAATGASPSAAAK
+493 
-506 DLKSETETG
+506 
-515 TATSSIEDQTAE
+515 
-527 KPASDV
+527 
-533 SSEPVDAVAPP
+533 SEPATVASTQEDPTADRQATAPLETPDEAVTPK
-544 RPVRTAVPPAPT
+544 RPKPFVPPAPA

-572 ADAAAGS
+572 ADTAAGS

-589 DIVLRLDRVNAR
+589 DIVLRLDRANAR

>member
-1 MFRSEKALDRNTA
+1 
-14 SADKKVF
+14 
-21 VERTEMGSLQI
+21 MGSLQI
-32 SGPAEEGAAAHAQ
+32 SGSAEDGAVASTQ
-45 PPAPGSELKSAF
+45 PSAEQRELKTTF

-67 GRGAMGVVYKAQDR
+67 GRGAMGVVYKAEDR

-89 KTIAVGRDAPDHDEI
+89 KTIAVGREAPDHDDI

-128 VGHDGDRVYLSM
+128 VGNDGDRVYLSM
-140 QFVEGSTLAAMLD
+140 QFVEGATLAAMLE

-164 LSYAEQICNAVA
+164 LNYAEQICNAVA

-229 APEQATGKNV
+229 APEQATGKPV
-239 DHRSD
+239 DQRSD

-254 LFTGKKAFNAETV
+254 LFTGKKAFHADSV
-267 TAVLYKVVHEDPEPP
+267 TAVLYKVVHEEPDLP
-282 ATINSAVLPGLD
+282 TTIDATIPLGVD
-294 AAILRAL
+294 AAIRKAL
-301 EKDPNLRFQSCVE
+301 AKDPGMRFQRCVE

-324 LLRTASAKILTKPLL
+324 LLRTASAKILAKPLL
-339 ESGNH
+339 ESAKH
-344 KRIAGAKG
+344 TRFAAKG
-352 KSRRALPVALAALLV
+352 KSRRALQILVAACIILA
-367 LSALAIVVWPQ
+367 SAAVVVWPQ
-378 RGKMPKL
+378 RNKMPRL
-385 MHFISYLRQFGTHPR
+385 TRLISYVQHFGRHQSGNGSPAAAMASSVTAVTAPKDSTANGPR
-400 NGESTPVAPSAQTA
+400 TASTSPAAPEATGKPELQTQDASSGSSPSQQPATAQSQPASVQSTPTITDSKSGQVPANVPVHDA
-414 ASRPAAGR
+414 ASGSSPISTGSKDLKNETGGVTGTPLTADQPADRQASAVPSETPDEPVVPKRVRPAA
-422 TSEVGSN
+422 
-429 PPVPALSATTSPE
+429 
-442 AASKPEAQDSTP
+442 
-454 ASLQPVTAQ
+454 
-463 LQPVPPQSSGDV
+463 
-475 GESKAVQHEPTVG
+475 
-488 TAALH
+488 
-493 AAATGASPSAAAK
+493 
-506 DLKSETETG
+506 
-515 TATSSIEDQTAE
+515 
-527 KPASDV
+527 
-533 SSEPVDAVAPP
+533 
-544 RPVRTAVPPAPT
+544 PPAPA

-589 DIVLRLDRVNAR
+589 DIVLRLDRVNAQ
-601 AREGLRRAREAEKER
+601 AREGVRRAREAEKER

>member
-1 MFRSEKALDRNTA
+1 MDRRAEMPKSGNVARADRKA
-14 SADKKVF
+14 F

-32 SGPAEEGAAAHAQ
+32 SGPANEHAAAHAQ
-45 PPAPGSELKSAF
+45 PSAPASEPKIVF

-67 GRGAMGVVYKAQDR
+67 GRGAMGVVYKAHDR

-89 KTIAVGRDAPDHDEI
+89 KTIAVGREAPDHDEV

-140 QFVEGSTLAAMLD
+140 QYVEGSTLAAMLD

-229 APEQATGKNV
+229 APEQATGKDV
-239 DHRSD
+239 DNRSD

-254 LFTGKKAFNAETV
+254 LFTGKKAFHAESV
-267 TAVLYKVVHEDPEPP
+267 TAVLYRVVHDQPEPP
-282 ATINSAVLPGLD
+282 ATVNPAVPPGID
-294 AAILRAL
+294 AAICRAL
-301 EKDPNLRFQSCVE
+301 EKDPSQRFQNCGE

-324 LLRTASAKILTKPLL
+324 LLRTASAKVLVKPLL
-339 ESGNH
+339 ESGKH
-344 KRIAGAKG
+344 TRLVASRGKR
-352 KSRRALPVALAALLV
+352 RRTLSIVLAACFILIA
-367 LSALAIVVWPQ
+367 SAGVVWPQ
-378 RGKMPKL
+378 RTKMPKL
-385 MHFISYLRQFGTHPR
+385 MRMISYVQKLGRHPR
-400 NGESTPVAPSAQTA
+400 NAEASPAAATSVSVSGQPGSA
-414 ASRPAAGR
+414 ASGASPA
-422 TSEVGSN
+422 SSV
-429 PPVPALSATTSPE
+429 TTS
-442 AASKPEAQDSTP
+442 ADTASKPEAQIQDSTAVP
-454 ASLQPVTAQ
+454 SQTAPAQ
-463 LQPVPPQSSGDV
+463 LQPVPQSTGD
-475 GESKAVQHEPTVG
+475 
-488 TAALH
+488 AAENKSSQP
-493 AAATGASPSAAAK
+493 AAATGPSHVPGPGVTPAQVAK
-506 DLKSETETG
+506 DAKSEAETG
-515 TATSSIEDQTAE
+515 TAPASAEEPTADRAASEATADQT
-527 KPASDV
+527 
-533 SSEPVDAVAPP
+533 DAGTSPKHSRV
-544 RPVRTAVPPAPT
+544 VVPPAPT
-556 VVEGFT
+556 VVDGFT

-572 ADAAAGS
+572 ADTAAGS
-579 GDYKSAVYEY
+579 GDYRSAVYEY
-589 DIVLRLDRVNAR
+589 DIVLRLDRANAR
-601 AREGLRRAREAEKER
+601 ARDGLRRAREAEKER

>member
-1 MFRSEKALDRNTA
+1 
-14 SADKKVF
+14 
-21 VERTEMGSLQI
+21 MGSLQI
-32 SGPAEEGAAAHAQ
+32 SGPAEDGAVASTQ
-45 PPAPGSELKSAF
+45 PSAEQRELKTAF

-67 GRGAMGVVYKAQDR
+67 GRGAMGVVYKAEDR

-89 KTIAVGRDAPDHDEI
+89 KTIAVGREAPDHDDV

-128 VGHDGDRVYLSM
+128 VGNDGDRVYLSM

-153 GKNLRP
+153 GTNLRP

-229 APEQATGKNV
+229 APEQATGKPV
-239 DHRSD
+239 DQRSD

-254 LFTGKKAFNAETV
+254 LFTGKKAFHADSV
-267 TAVLYKVVHEDPEPP
+267 TAVLYKVVHEEPDLP
-282 ATINSAVLPGLD
+282 ATIDPSIPPGVE
-294 AAILRAL
+294 AAIRKAL
-301 EKDPNLRFQSCVE
+301 AKDPGMRFQSCVE

-324 LLRTASAKILTKPLL
+324 LLRTASAKILAKPLL
-339 ESGNH
+339 ESTKH
-344 KRIAGAKG
+344 TRFAARG
-352 KSRRALPVALAALLV
+352 KSRRVLPILLGTCIILA
-367 LSALAIVVWPQ
+367 SAAVVVWP
-378 RGKMPKL
+378 RRSKMPKL
-385 MHFISYLRQFGTHPR
+385 MRLITYVQHFGKHQGS
-400 NGESTPVAPSAQTA
+400 NESPA
-414 ASRPAAGR
+414 ASTAPATVTAPAAKDSAANVPAAG
-422 TSEVGSN
+422 SPS
-429 PPVPALSATTSPE
+429 PAGPE
-442 AASKPEAQDSTP
+442 AAGKTESQPQDS
-454 ASLQPVTAQ
+454 S
-463 LQPVPPQSSGDV
+463 
-475 GESKAVQHEPTVG
+475 
-488 TAALH
+488 
-493 AAATGASPSAAAK
+493 ATPSASIQQSGVAPTLPVQSPADFTDSKTISPTANAQGRAVTTGSLPTSTGIKDSTGSK
-506 DLKSETETG
+506 DLKNETAAVAVTSSTVDQPTGSQAGAVTSET
-515 TATSSIEDQTAE
+515 
-527 KPASDV
+527 SD
-533 SSEPVDAVAPP
+533 EAAVP
-544 RPVRTAVPPAPT
+544 RRVRPSVPPAPT

-589 DIVLRLDRVNAR
+589 DIVLRLDRVNAQ